1 MEKKVNF
8 KPLNRNMLVIA
19 PVIDEKTKSGIIKSE
34 KQITDEKK
42 NMDIFLEVAAISDDV
57 STVIVGDK
65 ILISGS
71 QKGFELDGTLYFI
84 VHELSLIGK
93 RE

>member
-34 KQITDEKK
+34 KQIADEKK
-42 NMDIFLEVAAISDDV
+42 NMDMFLEVAAVSDDV
-57 STVIVGDK
+57 LTIKVGDK
-65 ILISGS
+65 ILVSGS
-71 QKGFELDGTLYFI
+71 QKGFELDGILYFI
-84 VHELSLIGK
+84 VHELSIIGK
-93 RE
+93 R